1 MVNVKDL
8 EKLLAEYMLEPDIKF
23 GELKPYILNEYEW
36 NVDRM
41 KKLEFLIRGQVVPD
55 DLKVSDLFKT
65 YLPMETL
72 VDMVHLD

>member
-65 YLPMETL
+65 YLSMETL
-72 VDMVHLD
+72 VVKEA

>member
-1 MVNVKDL
+1 MVSLKDL
-8 EKLLAEYMLEPDIKF
+8 EKLLEDYMLEPDIKF

-65 YLPMETL
+65 HLPMETL
-72 VDMVHLD
+72 VVKEA

>member
-55 DLKVSDLFKT
+55 DIKVSDLFKT

-72 VDMVHLD
+72 VVKEA

>member
-72 VDMVHLD
+72 VVKEA

>member
-8 EKLLAEYMLEPDIKF
+8 EKLLDDFMLEPDISF
-23 GELKPYILNEYEW
+23 SELKPYILNEFEW

-41 KKLEFLIRGQVVPD
+41 KKLEFIIRGKVIPD
-55 DLKVSDLFKT
+55 DMKMSDILKS

-72 VDMVHLD
+72 IVKEA

>member
-1 MVNVKDL
+1 MVSVKDL

-72 VDMVHLD
+72 VVKEA

>member
-55 DLKVSDLFKT
+55 DLIVSDLFKT

-72 VDMVHLD
+72 VVKEV

>member
-1 MVNVKDL
+1 MVSLKDL
-8 EKLLAEYMLEPDIKF
+8 EKLLEDYMLEPDIKF

-55 DLKVSDLFKT
+55 DIKVSDLFKT
-65 YLPMETL
+65 HLPMETL
-72 VDMVHLD
+72 VVKEA

>member
-1 MVNVKDL
+1 MVSVKDL

-65 YLPMETL
+65 YLSMETL
-72 VDMVHLD
+72 VVKEA